1 MHSAVFLDRDGVINR
16 KPPEGDYITRWE
28 DMELLPGVVEGIA
41 LLNQANFCVIVI
53 TNQRC
58 VAKGLISVAGLE
70 EIHRR
75 MTETL
80 TRSGATLDAI
90 YYCPHDLD
98 ASCGCR
104 KPAPGMLLDAARSFG
119 IDLRSSW
126 MVGDSDI
133 DVEAGRRAGCKTVL
147 LRGTGDSNLGPQRAH
162 SGQRQEA
169 NCVAPSLL
177 AAARQILY
185 REGFGSNSPGPS
197 IP

>member
-1 MHSAVFLDRDGVINR
+1 MNSAVFLDRDGVINR

-58 VAKGLISVAGLE
+58 VAKGLISVGGLE

-80 TRSGATLDAI
+80 ARSGATVDGI
-90 YYCPHDLD
+90 YYCPHDLA
-98 ASCGCR
+98 ASCACR
-104 KPAPGMLLDAARSFG
+104 KPAAGMLLEAARSRG
-119 IDLRSSW
+119 IDLLSSW

-147 LRGTGDSNLGPQRAH
+147 LRETGDSIVGPRRTYD
-162 SGQRQEA
+162 GQRQEA
-169 NCVAPSLL
+169 NIVASSLL
-177 AAARQILY
+177 EAIRQILC
-185 REGFGSNSPGPS
+185 REGVGSN
-197 IP
+197 